1 MADIL
6 IPASGDFEAWP
17 RTSDV
22 CLAVDWDGT
31 CKDTMVPKWAQGFNL
46 AITEIWPQLKP
57 HQAEIDRTCY
67 EVNITDPATAGVQRF
82 VALMIMMQ
90 RWAHQGLPVPDLS
103 KFFAAV
109 QHVEA
114 SGEQHGVATYVK
126 YCDRFGYDDSPLRW
140 SEASDR
146 LIARAVTGARLFAGV
161 RDTLAAVRP
170 LADVVVVSASKTEA
184 VRQDILDEGMTDLFA
199 ALLAQDFLP
208 KRGILGGL
216 ARRYGRV
223 LFVADTQRDV
233 LAAATHG
240 IPVYLIRPGDEDAS
254 WLAARPVFE
263 RFIDG
268 HDCADALLYS

>member
-1 MADIL
+1 VTDIL
-6 IPASGDFEAWP
+6 IPASGDFDAWP

-31 CKDTMVPKWAQGFNL
+31 CKDTMVPKWTQGFNL
-46 AITEIWPQLKP
+46 AITDIWPQLKP
-57 HQAEIDRTCY
+57 YQAEIDRTCY
-67 EVNITDPATAGVQRF
+67 EVNIADPATAGVQRF
-82 VALMIMMQ
+82 VALTIMMQ

-103 KFFAAV
+103 RFFAAV

-126 YCDRFGYDDSPLRW
+126 YRDRFGYDDSPLRW

-146 LIARAVTGARLFAGV
+146 RIARAVKNARTFAGV

-184 VRQDILDEGMTDLFA
+184 VRQDILDEGMTDLFS

-208 KRGILGGL
+208 KRSILGGL
-216 ARRYGRV
+216 ARRYDRV
-223 LFVADTQRDV
+223 LFVADTQCDV
-233 LAAATHG
+233 LSAAAHG
-240 IPVYLIRPGDEDAS
+240 IPVYLIQPGNEDAC

-263 RFIDG
+263 RFIQG
-268 HDCADALLYS
+268 HDCAGALLYS